1 MADSSS
7 RADRVLRIGAVITVA
22 GLIFIL
28 LAIIPL
34 LVPSMHLPSAL
45 WFLSMLTGVGI
56 VVICVGL
63 VMSARSRRS
72 R

>member
-1 MADSSS
+1 MVDSRS
-7 RADRVLRIGAVITVA
+7 DLVLRIGAGITVL
-22 GLIFIL
+22 GLVFTLI
-28 LAIIPL
+28 AITPL
-34 LVPSMHLPSAL
+34 FFPSLQLPGAL

-56 VVICVGL
+56 IVICAGL

>member
-7 RADRVLRIGAVITVA
+7 RADRVLRIGAVITVT
-22 GLIFIL
+22 GLIFTL

-34 LVPSMHLPSAL
+34 LLPSMQMPSAL

-56 VVICVGL
+56 AVICVGL
-63 VMSARSRRS
+63 TMSAPSRRS

>member
-22 GLIFIL
+22 GLLFTLI
-28 LAIIPL
+28 AIIPL
-34 LVPSMHLPSAL
+34 FVPSLELPSAL

-56 VVICVGL
+56 AVICVGL
-63 VMSARSRRS
+63 VMSARSRRTT
-72 R
+72 

>member
-22 GLIFIL
+22 GLVFTL

-34 LVPSMHLPSAL
+34 LVPSMQLPSAL

-56 VVICVGL
+56 VVICAGL

>member
-1 MADSSS
+1 MADSRS
-7 RADRVLRIGAVITVA
+7 DTVLRFGAGITVL
-22 GLIFIL
+22 GLVFTLI
-28 LAIIPL
+28 AISPL
-34 LVPSMHLPSAL
+34 VFPSLELPGAL

-56 VVICVGL
+56 IVICAGL